1 MVVSEIKSPLTPG
14 GCSSSSVHRKE
25 LSVFFLE
32 SDNRRLALGRG
43 YTGGTTPVNIRGKP
57 IANLSKTGGWIAAL
71 FIFGNFFCIHFF
83 FLNILVY
90 SSST

>member
-1 MVVSEIKSPLTPG
+1 M
-14 GCSSSSVHRKE
+14 
-25 LSVFFLE
+25 FFLE